1 MSRSKFKKIIVMSDE
16 NIGRFFNYH
25 DDEDDSEDK
34 SENWKPVK
42 QYGKELYRKSIDILN
57 LAQTMSD
64 MLPDEDDDDPAATK
78 HLIMQNAYLVPAKIQ
93 GAMAMEYYS
102 LMMENA
108 VIIKV
113 NICQL
118 REQLWACREFHGI
131 EQEYIDVIRNEIEAF
146 RKIFINWL
154 NAIDKENDLPDEWHL
169 FNDPS
174 TFPEDDES
182 FDLSDF
188 FNNFDPEE

>member
-1 MSRSKFKKIIVMSDE
+1 MSDD
-16 NIGRFFNYH
+16 NIGRFFDYH
-25 DDEDDSEDK
+25 DMEDDDEESK

-42 QYGKELYRKSIDILN
+42 KFGKELYRKSIDILN

-64 MLPDEDDDDPAATK
+64 MLPDEDDDDPTATK

-118 REQLWACREFHGI
+118 REQLWACKEFHGI
-131 EQEYIDVIRNEIEAF
+131 EQQYIDVVRNEIEAF
-146 RKIFINWL
+146 RKIFINWVTS
-154 NAIDKENDLPDEWHL
+154 IDKENDLPDEWHL

-174 TFPEDDES
+174 TFPEDDEP
-182 FDLSDF
+182 FDPKDF
-188 FNNFDPEE
+188 FNNFDPEDD